1 MKIII
6 PTLDRMDNQVTYNNI
21 PDHWKKHVSFV
32 VQDHEYAE
40 MNKRFPGKVY
50 GLPADIKRLSPTRNW
65 IYNKFAADR
74 YFVMDDDLAFIVKE
88 PNPDPEGTVWLT
100 RKMSDAD
107 FDDSIKQV
115 EDWMNEGIVY
125 GCFNPTWVMPSLSG
139 YPFSENGKI
148 MTNCFFNGPE
158 LPKGIQWE
166 RVDAAE
172 DFDVNLQLLTQGF
185 ANRISGRYMV
195 SPSETNAE
203 GGCSIW
209 RTLEL
214 HNESQRKL
222 HALWPNFVK
231 LREKEVKS
239 GVWKGQKKLATTIYH
254 KKAFASSQKPDND
267 LEELFA

>member
-1 MKIII
+1 
-6 PTLDRMDNQVTYNNI
+6 
-21 PDHWKKHVSFV
+21 
-32 VQDHEYAE
+32 
-40 MNKRFPGKVY
+40 
-50 GLPADIKRLSPTRNW
+50 
-65 IYNKFAADR
+65 
-74 YFVMDDDLAFIVKE
+74 
-88 PNPDPEGTVWLT
+88 
-100 RKMSDAD
+100 
-107 FDDSIKQV
+107 
-115 EDWMNEGIVY
+115 
-125 GCFNPTWVMPSLSG
+125 
-139 YPFSENGKI
+139 
-148 MTNCFFNGPE
+148 
-158 LPKGIQWE
+158 
-166 RVDAAE
+166 
-172 DFDVNLQLLTQGF
+172 
-185 ANRISGRYMV
+185 MV

>member
-1 MKIII
+1 MRIVI
-6 PTLDRMDNQVTYNNI
+6 PTLGRMDNQVTYNNI

-50 GLPADIKRLSPTRNW
+50 GLPADIKRIAPTRNW

-74 YFVMDDDLAFIVKE
+74 YFVMDDDLSFIVKR
-88 PNPDPEGTVWLT
+88 PN
-100 RKMSDAD
+100 
-107 FDDSIKQV
+107 DDSMKQV
-115 EDWMNEGIVY
+115 KDWMDEGIVY

-139 YPFSENGKI
+139 YPFSSNGKI
-148 MTNCFFNGPE
+148 MTNCFFNGPA
-158 LPKGIQWE
+158 LPQGIQWE

-185 ANRISGRYMV
+185 ENRISGRYMV

-214 HNESQRKL
+214 HNDSQRKL

-254 KKAFASSQKPDND
+254 KKAFASSQKAENN
-267 LEELFA
+267 LEDLFA